1 MQRDKLAYMANQI
14 ATFFQ
19 SSPEGARS
27 DGVADHINM
36 FWEPRMRTQLF
47 ERIDAGK
54 TDDLHPLVDLGPGQ
68 ALDDAQYPPARKAAR
83 RARQPPGLIR
93 HL

>member
-14 ATFFQ
+14 ATFFK

-27 DGVADHINM
+27 AGVADHINM

-47 ERIDAGK
+47 ERVDAGK
-54 TDDLHPLVDLGPGQ
+54 TDDLDPLVLEALPDIRRPEKPLSERASAQANAPG
-68 ALDDAQYPPARKAAR
+68 
-83 RARQPPGLIR
+83 
-93 HL
+93 

>member
-36 FWEPRMRTQLF
+36 FWEPRMRRELLARFDEQGPDGMH
-47 ERIDAGK
+47 E
-54 TDDLHPLVDLGPGQ
+54 LVVA
-68 ALDDAQYPPARKAAR
+68 ALQDKRAELEPAASA
-83 RARQPPGLIR
+83 
-93 HL
+93 